1 MSSKIN
7 KKNTIIDNFIEYLKN
22 NKFYFGVVFI
32 IFIAIYGIW
41 AFNDFVTTDA
51 EPMYTVQGAAD
62 LYNSWIALGR
72 WALVFMKKILGVWII
87 NPFFALT
94 IFIIG
99 FPVSSMLWNHIFQK
113 WLDMDEKNY
122 SGRIVFDL
130 IYLSCP
136 IWGYQFSF
144 RNQIEGIVLFLI
156 ILPISVFLLS
166 KWLDGE
172 NIAYAVVA
180 ILGIV
185 FSFSGYQAFLIMY
198 AEAVIIYFFCNIIK
212 GKIKRKQ
219 FYIRLLKVIV
229 YTAAAYVL
237 YQLSVK
243 FVAEFLNVSREG
255 YSNYLL
261 TQIPWFNGDVSDC
274 IQKTLD
280 ALKVIFFGGS
290 NAYTVAYIIE
300 FAIAI
305 VLFVFYCIKK
315 GNLKIWTGI
324 ITVLIF
330 VFPLALSILTAGS
343 AVLRQQFAYAMA
355 LAAVGGFEFTT
366 LFNIL
371 ADKLPR
377 LLVQVL
383 AIAVMICFIV
393 PQVQT
398 NTRLLYTNY
407 RVAQKDYYLMSEIYT
422 AAREKG
428 AGLGDALVFVGGQ
441 SYGDDDSIIVQEANG
456 ISFIEWA
463 VMYPDK
469 TLWAMQANGF
479 CVSMPSQEQK
489 EYGKEIAKNIPCWPD
504 KDSVHVEDGLIVVHL
519 G

>member
-1 MSSKIN
+1 MNSKIN
-7 KKNTIIDNFIEYLKN
+7 KKNTIIDDFIEYLKN
-22 NKFYFGVVFI
+22 NKFYFLIVFI

-41 AFNDFVTTDA
+41 TFNDFVTTDA
-51 EPMYTVQGAAD
+51 EPMYTAQGAAD
-62 LYNSWIALGR
+62 IYNSWIALGR
-72 WALVFMKKILGVWII
+72 WALVFLKKILGVWII

-99 FPVSSMLWNHIFQK
+99 FPLSSMLWNYIFQK
-113 WLDMDEKNY
+113 WLDIDKNNY

-144 RNQIEGIVLFLI
+144 RNQIEGIVLILI
-156 ILPISVFLLS
+156 ILPVSIYLLS
-166 KWLDGE
+166 KWLDGGS
-172 NIAYAVVA
+172 IAYALVA

-229 YTAAAYVL
+229 YTVAAYLL

-243 FVAEFLNVSREG
+243 FIAGFLNVSREG

-261 TQIPWFNGDVSDC
+261 SQIPWFTESIADC
-274 IQKTLD
+274 MQKTAA
-280 ALKVIFFGGS
+280 ALKEIFLGGS
-290 NAYTVAYIIE
+290 NAYTVAYLAE
-300 FAIAI
+300 FIIAI
-305 VLFVFYCIKK
+305 VLFIIYCIKK

-330 VFPLALSILTAGS
+330 IFPLSLSILTAGS
-343 AVLRQQFAYAMA
+343 AVLRQQFAYTMA
-355 LAAVGGFEFTT
+355 LAAIGSFEFAI
-366 LFNIL
+366 LFNFFGS
-371 ADKLPR
+371 KLPR

-383 AIAVMICFIV
+383 SVVIMICFIV
-393 PQVQT
+393 PQAQT

-407 RVAQKDYYLMSEIYT
+407 RVAQKDYYLMSEIFT
-422 AAREKG
+422 VAREKG
-428 AGLGDALVFVGGQ
+428 ADLGDALVFVGGQ

-463 VMYPDK
+463 LMYPEK
-469 TLWAMQANGF
+469 TLWAMQAYGF
-479 CVSMPSQEQK
+479 CVSKPTNEQM
-489 EYGKEIAKNIPCWPD
+489 EYGRKVAADIPCWPD
-504 KDSVHVEDGLIVVHL
+504 KDSVHVEEGLIVVHL